1 MRIKKIL
8 LTTLCCAPLLVASNP
23 STGTKLLEEILLVD
37 SSAKPFISNPFLIFR
52 ENKKMDERKFHWNVD
67 VIVATENLPA
77 SAILTCEMNEH
88 NANGPSPVTEVLY
101 QEPENG
107 KLKSKKFF
115 KTSFSLQRVSEQY
128 SQPYCLKLDKDIKC
142 TGIINVPGL
151 NEKLH
156 FITTSCNGF
165 HSPEDAKL
173 IGSRE
178 NTWSQILAQH
188 KEKETANHLM
198 VGLGDQLYCDEVFK
212 LEELQPWLSKKFNI
226 EEFNAIEP
234 TEEVTAAVDQF
245 YFHRYLEEF
254 SKNTPS
260 FSECLSSIPQMNI
273 WDDHDIFDGYGS
285 LPPLLQNS
293 PMVQMIGSIAK
304 KYYLLFQQG
313 IRPNLTK
320 KEAIEQGYLS
330 NSNYSFFKTIGSTT
344 FMAMD
349 TRSERDCNHVMAPAS
364 FTQLLGDI
372 KNHITDDTKHLVVL
386 SATPIVYPNK
396 SLISDITWW
405 CANPYAWENRIWRK
419 FTQWF
424 GTKIASLSV
433 LGNDGANHGFDLDTW
448 NSHKEEKIA
457 LINALQNISKSRNI
471 RTTILAGD
479 AHQAGVAAIAPRTP
493 FTSSD
498 PRIIM
503 QFLTSPVGNVPLQ
516 LSSRMLIKYNEY
528 LAAKT
533 ILRKDFQEI
542 TLKWQLEDSAPY
554 FLQRR
559 NWININLT
567 VDNKLLVRLNSEI
580 PNSTPPRFESFRAAV
595 VPV

>member
-8 LTTLCCAPLLVASNP
+8 LTTLCCFPLLVASNQ
-23 STGTKLLEEILLVD
+23 STGTKLLEEILLVGY
-37 SSAKPFISNPFLIFR
+37 SAKPFVSNPLLIFR
-52 ENKKMDERKFHWNVD
+52 ENKETSEGKANWNVD
-67 VIVATENLPA
+67 VIVATENLPD
-77 SAILTCEMNEH
+77 SAKLTCEMYEH
-88 NANGPSPVTEVLY
+88 NTDEPSPVTDVLY

-115 KTSFSLQRVSEQY
+115 KTSFSLQRISEQY
-128 SQPYCLKLDKDIKC
+128 SRPYYLKLNNYIKF
-142 TGIINVPGL
+142 TGSITVPGL

-234 TEEVTAAVDQF
+234 TEEVTAAVDLF

-273 WDDHDIFDGYGS
+273 WDDHEIFDGYGS

-313 IRPNLTK
+313 IKPNLAK

-330 NSNYSFFKTIGSTT
+330 NSNYSFFKTVGNTT

-349 TRSERDCNHVMAPAS
+349 TRSERDAKNVMTPAS
-364 FTQLLGDI
+364 FEKLLEDLQ
-372 KNHITDDTKHLVVL
+372 KQVTDTTKHLIVL
-386 SATPIVYPNK
+386 SATPIVYPDK

-405 CANPYAWENRIWRK
+405 CANPYAWKNRIWRK

-433 LGNDGANHGFDLDTW
+433 LGNDGANHGFDIDTW

-471 RTTILAGD
+471 RTTILTGD
-479 AHQAGVAAIAPRTP
+479 AHQAGVAAIAPRTQ
-493 FTSSD
+493 FTSND

-516 LSSRMLIKYNEY
+516 LSSKML
-528 LAAKT
+528 
-533 ILRKDFQEI
+533 
-542 TLKWQLEDSAPY
+542 
-554 FLQRR
+554 
-559 NWININLT
+559 
-567 VDNKLLVRLNSEI
+567 VKLHGASPMV
-580 PNSTPPRFESFRAAV
+580 STC
-595 VPV
+595 